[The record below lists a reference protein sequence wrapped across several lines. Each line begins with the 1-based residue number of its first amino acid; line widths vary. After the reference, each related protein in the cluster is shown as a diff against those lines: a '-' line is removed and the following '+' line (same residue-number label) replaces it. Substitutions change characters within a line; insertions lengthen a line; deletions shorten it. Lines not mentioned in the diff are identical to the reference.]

1 MLSHQN
7 TSEFKVKGLECPKQ
21 GWKAFQA
28 NLKATKLPL
37 RPWLLDDSLAEDV
50 RRSHNDRA
58 CDAANQMWPSLCQL
72 RVARREESHRGEA
85 GGVPSANLGRTL
97 QESVGFPCLSRLLI
111 AKNNAMVYDS
121 MINYNVLKPTITT
134 PTSPSRKNRG
144 RQGGFWIG
152 ERFGFRKRGYARRA

>member
-1 MLSHQN
+1 
-7 TSEFKVKGLECPKQ
+7 
-21 GWKAFQA
+21 
-28 NLKATKLPL
+28 
-37 RPWLLDDSLAEDV
+37 
-50 RRSHNDRA
+50 
-58 CDAANQMWPSLCQL
+58 MWPSLCQL

-152 ERFGFRKRGYARRA
+152 ERFGFRKRGYARRAKGLRSMVYLVAEWIHFTLFGIILPTIKLKVYTFWGL